1 MTTAKEYSENVQ
13 REVSIDIEA
22 LLEAIHDRSGGE
34 VKAFTEGEE
43 AHKVRVDGRE
53 YHSYTELADAFELD
67 IRDFTVTEVNR

>member
-1 MTTAKEYSENVQ
+1 MATAKEYSDIVQ

-22 LLEAIHDRSGGE
+22 LLEAIHDRSTGE
-34 VKAFTEGEE
+34 VTTFTDDKQ

-67 IRDFTVTEVNR
+67 IRDFTVSEVNR